1 MSENDL
7 RSALLHGE
15 DPLDLTALAERVVR
29 RDRRRIWFLGIVCI
43 VAWMMVVMLPWTTI
57 LPMLAKVVQFQS
69 QIAHANSATA
79 PTDDQRLRLARIV
92 RVGTVATFI
101 GSIASMFVAAV
112 CTVCLIILSR
122 RATLRQVNARLW
134 EISAQLKTMGKEQK

>member
-1 MSENDL
+1 MSESDL
-7 RSALLHGE
+7 RSALLHDE
-15 DPLDLTALAERVVR
+15 DPLDLTAMAERVVR

-57 LPMLAKVVQFQS
+57 LPMLAKVVQFQD
-69 QIAHANSATA
+69 QIAHATSATG

-92 RVGTVATFI
+92 RVGTISTFF
-101 GSIASMFVAAV
+101 GSVASMFIAAV

-134 EISAQLKTMGKEQK
+134 EISAQLKAMRKEQK